1 MVFYLYKQRQRKI
14 KEGEKMGIPENI
26 KKFRKDKNMTQ
37 KALAKKAGISI
48 ASVQGYEQGKYKPK
62 TEQLKKIATALE
74 VSVSDINPNYI
85 ELLPNVFMEKVYGA
99 MDKALASRRKTS
111 DILFDQM
118 IQQLVLRSVL
128 PEQEYND
135 LMKDQNALPVHT
147 SSYKIKTLD
156 IAKNLNEEGWKEL
169 FQYAKYLATNPKYRI
184 DSESQEPPEEG

>member
-1 MVFYLYKQRQRKI
+1 
-14 KEGEKMGIPENI
+14 MGIPENI

-85 ELLPNVFMEKVYGA
+85 ELLPNVSMEKVYGA

-184 DSESQEPPEEG
+184 DSESQEPTEEG

>member
-1 MVFYLYKQRQRKI
+1 
-14 KEGEKMGIPENI
+14 
-26 KKFRKDKNMTQ
+26 
-37 KALAKKAGISI
+37 
-48 ASVQGYEQGKYKPK
+48 
-62 TEQLKKIATALE
+62 
-74 VSVSDINPNYI
+74 
-85 ELLPNVFMEKVYGA
+85 MEKVYGA

-184 DSESQEPPEEG
+184 DRESQEPPEEG